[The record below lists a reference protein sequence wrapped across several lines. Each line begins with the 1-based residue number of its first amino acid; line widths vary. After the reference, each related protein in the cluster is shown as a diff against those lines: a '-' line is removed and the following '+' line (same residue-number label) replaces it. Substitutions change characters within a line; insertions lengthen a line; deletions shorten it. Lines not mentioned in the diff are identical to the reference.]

1 MPAWDEEIRKQ
12 LSSLNLTP
20 TRENEIVE
28 EWSQDLDDR
37 YSKLQLDGLSEE
49 EAYAVVL
56 KELAE
61 SDLWTRELRRVER
74 SSTSVPT
81 PPGTQNSADI
91 FNDFRQD
98 LRYAIRMLVKNP
110 AFAIVAI
117 TTLALGI
124 GANSAI
130 FSVVNSVLLEPLPYK
145 NPNELVMVWE
155 DASKAGYPRD
165 TPTAAN
171 YIDWRNQNQT
181 FVGMAVIDDQSFN
194 LTGTGDPEKI
204 EGRRVSAN
212 LFSLLGVKP
221 QLGRTFT
228 PEEDR
233 PGTDGVVLL
242 SYLLWQRRFSGDPNI
257 IGKSLRLND
266 VSRTVV
272 GVMPAN
278 FQFPTREDELWVPI
292 AFTSEEAANRNRHYL
307 EVLGRLKPGISA
319 QQAQADMTTV
329 ATRLQQQYPDSNTD
343 VGVAVTPLREQ
354 LVGDIKPMLMILL
367 GAVGLVLLIACAN
380 VANLLLARAAVR
392 QKEIAVRIAL
402 GASRMRLVRQFL
414 TESVLLSMVAGVLG
428 LILSVVGLYLL
439 KSFIPPDISQ
449 TSTVSIDVRVL
460 GFTLLVSVLTG
471 LIFGLAP
478 ALQAANFNLN
488 ETLKEGGRDPSSS
501 GRTNHV
507 RSLLVVAEVAI
518 SLILLIGAGLLINSF
533 LRLRNTDPGF
543 RSDHLLTMKVVLPE
557 PKYGE
562 RAQRDAF
569 YSAVLNKV
577 ESLAGVKSAA
587 LTTNLPL
594 YRQGNSISISFQD
607 RPAPPPGQE
616 VIITTRIVS
625 PGYFE
630 TMGIQLIQGRP
641 FTDQDNDKSQRAVI
655 VSEGMARRYWPDQD
669 VLGKRISPGNP
680 QRLEDWFQIVGVVN
694 DVHQFQLDT
703 QPKPQM
709 YLTYRQAGFFDLRDL
724 VVKTEVEPTSLA
736 ATVRQAVWEIDRD
749 QPVSNISTME
759 GIVAESIAR
768 QRFSM
773 LLLGIFA
780 AVAMVLAAVG
790 IYGVMSYSVAQRR
803 NEIGIRMALGAQ
815 KMDVL
820 KLTVGSGLKLVVIGL
835 ALGLAGALLLTR
847 LMSTLLFGISATDP
861 LTFLSISAILIAVA
875 LLASYIPAR
884 RATKVDPLTA
894 LRYE

>member
-1 MPAWDEEIRKQ
+1 MPAWNEEIRKH
-12 LSSLNLTP
+12 LSPLKLTP

-28 EWSQDLDDR
+28 ELSQDLEDR
-37 YSKLQLDGLSEE
+37 YFKLQLDGLSET
-49 EAYAVVL
+49 EASAVVL

-61 SDLWTRELRRVER
+61 SDLWTRELQRVEH
-74 SSTSVPT
+74 SPKSVPT
-81 PPGTQNSADI
+81 PPGAQNSTNI
-91 FNDFRQD
+91 FSDLRQDFR
-98 LRYAIRMLVKNP
+98 YAVRMLLKNP
-110 AFAIVAI
+110 AFTAVAI
-117 TTLALGI
+117 TALALGI

-145 NPNELVMVWE
+145 NPDELVMVWE
-155 DASKAGYPRD
+155 DATKQGYPRD
-165 TPTAAN
+165 TPAAAN
-171 YIDWRNQNQT
+171 YVDWRDQNQT
-181 FVGMAVIDDQSFN
+181 FVGMAVVDDDSFN
-194 LTGTGDPEKI
+194 LTGVGDPEKI

-212 LFSLLGVKP
+212 LFSLLGVEP
-221 QLGRTFT
+221 QLGRAFT
-228 PEEDR
+228 PDEDQ
-233 PGTDGVVLL
+233 PGANGVVLI
-242 SYLLWQRRFSGDPNI
+242 SHLLWQRRFNGDPNI
-257 IGKSLRLND
+257 IGKSLKLND
-266 VSRTVV
+266 ASRTVV
-272 GVMPAN
+272 GVMPAS

-292 AFTSEEAANRNRHYL
+292 AFSSEEAANRNRHYL
-307 EVLGRLKPGISA
+307 EVLGRLKPGISV
-319 QQAQADMTTV
+319 QQAQADMTAV

-343 VGVAVTPLREQ
+343 LGAEVTPLREQ
-354 LVGDIKPMLMILL
+354 LVGDIKPALMILL

-392 QKEIAVRIAL
+392 QKEIAVRVAL

-414 TESVLLSMVAGVLG
+414 TESVLLSVLAGILG
-428 LILSVVGLYLL
+428 LLLSVAGLYLL

-449 TSTVSIDVRVL
+449 TSVVSIDVRVL

-488 ETLKEGGRDPSSS
+488 ETLKEGGRDPSAG

-507 RSLLVVAEVAI
+507 RSLLVIAEVAI
-518 SLILLIGAGLLINSF
+518 SLVLLIGAGLLINSF

-543 RSDHLLTMKVVLPE
+543 SSDDLLTMKVVLPE
-557 PKYGE
+557 PKYSE
-562 RAQRDAF
+562 RPQRNAF
-569 YSAVLNKV
+569 YTAVLNKI
-577 ESLAGVKSAA
+577 ESIPGVKSAA

-594 YRQGNSISISFQD
+594 YRQGNSISITFQD

-625 PGYFE
+625 PSYFE
-630 TMGIQLIQGRP
+630 TMGIQLLKGRQ
-641 FTDQDNDKSQRAVI
+641 FTAQDNENSQRAVI

-669 VLGKRISPGNP
+669 VLGKRISPGTP
-680 QRLEDWFQIVGVVN
+680 QRPEDWFQVVGVVN
-694 DVHQFQLDT
+694 DVHQFQLDI

-736 ATVRQAVWEIDRD
+736 ATVRRSVWEIDKE

-759 GIVAESIAR
+759 GIIAESLAR

-780 AVAMVLAAVG
+780 AVAMILAAVG

-835 ALGLAGALLLTR
+835 VLGLIGAVLLTR

-861 LTFLSISAILIAVA
+861 LTFVLISAILVAVA

-884 RATKVDPLTA
+884 RATKVDPLVA